1 MPGLERLTQPQG
13 FFSHWGKHE
22 TAYLSL
28 VVRALGLDWSVSDS
42 WGIWHTLLKRTESLT
57 DLSVIPRVFDTPYWS
72 SQRAWL
78 ICQWFLEYL
87 TPYWS
92 SQRAWLI
99 CQWFLGYLTHLIEAH
114 RELDWSV
121 SDSWGIWHT
130 LLKRTES
137 LTDMS
142 VIPRV
147 FDTPY
152 WSSQRAWLICQW
164 FLGYLTHLIE
174 AHREL
179 DWSVS
184 DYWGIW
190 HTLLKRTESLTDL
203 SVIPGVFDTLLKLT
217 ESLTDLSVI
226 PRVFDTPYWSSQ
238 RAWLICQ
245 WFL

>member
-1 MPGLERLTQPQG
+1 MIPIV
-13 FFSHWGKHE
+13 F
-22 TAYLSL
+22 
-28 VVRALGLDWSVSDS
+28 D
-42 WGIWHTLLKRTESLT
+42 TLLKLTESLT
-57 DLSVIPRVFDTPYWS
+57 DLSVIPGVFDTPYWS
-72 SQRAWL
+72 AQRAWL

-137 LTDMS
+137 LTDLS
-142 VIPRV
+142 VIPGV
-147 FDTPY
+147 FDTPYWSAQRAWLICQWFLGYLTPYWSSQRAWLICQWFLEYLTPYWSSQRAWLICQWFLEYLTPY

-174 AHREL
+174 VHREL

-184 DYWGIW
+184 D
-190 HTLLKRTESLTDL
+190 S
-203 SVIPGVFDTLLKLT
+203 
-217 ESLTDLSVI
+217 
-226 PRVFDTPYWSSQ
+226 
-238 RAWLICQ
+238 
-245 WFL
+245 